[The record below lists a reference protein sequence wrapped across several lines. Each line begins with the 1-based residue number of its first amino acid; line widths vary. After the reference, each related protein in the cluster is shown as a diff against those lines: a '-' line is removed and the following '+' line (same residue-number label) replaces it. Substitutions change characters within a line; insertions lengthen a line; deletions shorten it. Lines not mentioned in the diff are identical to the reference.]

1 MPNNQAEGATM
12 SEDPYAAKP
21 WLKHYDEGVPEHI
34 DYPAMNLYKI
44 LDNTANEFGN
54 NTAIWF
60 QKRKISYK
68 EFKDIAE
75 RLATALRDLGVK
87 KGDTVAIMIP
97 NFPQFLFSFYGI
109 LKAGGIVT
117 ACSVLLTEPE
127 LAYQLN
133 DSGAETIIAWD
144 AQLEKI
150 NNIKDRTRLRNII
163 ITSVMDYIPNAP
175 RDPPEISG
183 TMQFLNLIS
192 KTKPDPPEFEI
203 DPKTQIAILQYTGG
217 TSGLPKGAMLTHYN
231 LLSNCIA
238 THTWVG
244 SGLQRGKD
252 TGLTNLPLFHIY
264 GMTVCMNVWIY
275 NGTRI
280 ALNPDARD
288 QKSLFEIIRDTKPAM
303 FPGVPTMYM
312 RLLERDDLEDYAKDL
327 KSIRFCNTG
336 AAAMPPE
343 VLHEFEDRTGCVI
356 IEGYGLT
363 EASPVTHTNP
373 MSGTRKIG
381 SIGIPLPDTE
391 VRLVDVDDYTKIV
404 PLGEQG
410 EIMIHGPQVMMGY
423 WNKPEAT
430 ANQIKDGWLL
440 TGDIARM
447 DEDGYFFIM
456 DRKKDMINVSGFK
469 VYPREVE
476 DVLFEHEAVE
486 KAAVVGLPD
495 PKIMGSDIVKA
506 YIVLNE
512 GYKASDEL
520 ISEIKDFCRTS
531 LSPYK
536 VPKDFEIRKELPE
549 TLVGKV
555 LRRELVEQ
563 EMGPEE

>member
-1 MPNNQAEGATM
+1 M

-21 WLKHYDEGVPEHI
+21 WLKNYDEGVPTHI
-34 DYPAMNLYKI
+34 DYPKMNLYKI
-44 LDNTANEFGN
+44 LDNTAKEFGN

-68 EFKDIAE
+68 EFKDIAD
-75 RLATALRDLGVK
+75 RLATALRNLGVK
-87 KGDTVAIMIP
+87 QGDTVAIMIP

-109 LKAGGIVT
+109 LKAGGTVT

-133 DSGAETIIAWD
+133 DSGAETIIVWD
-144 AQLEKI
+144 SQLEKV
-150 NNIKDRTRLRNII
+150 NNIKDRTRLRNVI

-175 RDPPEISG
+175 REPPEISG
-183 TMQFLNLIS
+183 TMQFLNLVNN
-192 KTKPDPPEFEI
+192 TEPNPPEFEI
-203 DPKTQIAILQYTGG
+203 DPEETVAVLQYTGG
-217 TSGLPKGAMLTHYN
+217 TSGLPKGAMLTHSN

-238 THTWVG
+238 THTWV
-244 SGLQRGKD
+244 SPLLERGKD

-288 QKSLFEIIRDTKPAM
+288 HKTLFEIIRDAKPAM

-373 MSGTRKIG
+373 LRGTRKIG
-381 SIGIPLPDTE
+381 SIGIPLPDTD
-391 VRLVDVDDYTKIV
+391 VRIVDVDDYTKIM
-404 PLGEQG
+404 PIGEQG
-410 EIMIHGPQVMMGY
+410 EIMIHGPQVMKGY

-430 ANQIKDGWLL
+430 DSQIKDRWLL
-440 TGDIARM
+440 TGDVGRM

-476 DVLFEHEAVE
+476 DVLFEHEAIE
-486 KAAVVGLPD
+486 NAAVIGLPN
-495 PKIMGSDIVKA
+495 PEIPGSEIVKA
-506 YIVLNE
+506 YLVLKD
-512 GYKASDEL
+512 GVKATPEL
-520 ISEIKDFCRTS
+520 ESELKDFLRQN

-536 VPKDFEIRKELPE
+536 IPKDFEIRKELPE

-563 EMGPEE
+563 EAKRAEE

>member
-1 MPNNQAEGATM
+1 M

-34 DYPAMNLYKI
+34 DYPVMNLYKI
-44 LDNTANEFGN
+44 LDNSAEDFGN
-54 NTAIWF
+54 QTAIWF

-68 EFKDIAE
+68 EFKDIAD
-75 RLATALRDLGVK
+75 RLATALHDLGVK

-163 ITSVMDYIPNAP
+163 ITSVMDYIPNAR
-175 RDPPEISG
+175 RDPPEIAG

-192 KTKPDPPEFEI
+192 KTKPDPPQFEI
-203 DPKTQIAILQYTGG
+203 EPKTQVAVLQYTGG

-238 THTWVG
+238 THTLVA
-244 SGLQRGKD
+244 SQMHRGKD

-275 NGTRI
+275 NGSRI

-343 VLHEFEDRTGCVI
+343 VLHEFEERTGCLI

-363 EASPVTHTNP
+363 ECSPVTHSNP
-373 MSGTRKIG
+373 VNGTRKIG

-391 VRLVDVDDYTKIV
+391 VRIVDVDDYTKIM
-404 PLGEQG
+404 PIGEQG
-410 EIMIHGPQVMMGY
+410 EIMIRGPQRMMGY

-430 ANQIKDGWLL
+430 DAQIKDGWLL

-476 DVLFEHEAVE
+476 DVLFEHQAVE
-486 KAAVVGLPD
+486 KAAVIGLPD
-495 PKIMGSDIVKA
+495 PKTMGSDIVKA
-506 YIVLNE
+506 YIVLKE
-512 GYKASDEL
+512 GYKESDEIL
-520 ISEIKDFCRTS
+520 NEIREFCRTN

-536 VPKDFEIRKELPE
+536 IPKIVEFRKELPE

-555 LRRELVEQ
+555 LRRELIEQ

>member
-1 MPNNQAEGATM
+1 M

-21 WLKHYDEGVPEHI
+21 WLKHYDQGVPEHI
-34 DYPAMNLYKI
+34 DYPKINLYQI
-44 LDNTANEFGN
+44 LDNSASEFGSHS
-54 NTAIWF
+54 AIWF
-60 QKRKISYK
+60 MKRKISYK
-68 EFKDIAE
+68 EFKDIAD

-109 LKAGGIVT
+109 LKAGGTVT

-127 LAYQLN
+127 LAFQLN

-150 NNIKDRTRLRNII
+150 NNIKDRTRLKNII
-163 ITSVMDYIPNAP
+163 ITSVMDFIPNAP
-175 RDPPEISG
+175 RDPPEIAG
-183 TMQFLNLIS
+183 TMQFLNLINR
-192 KTKPDPPEFEI
+192 TKPNPPQFEI
-203 DPKTQIAILQYTGG
+203 DPKKTIAVLQYTGG
-217 TSGLPKGAMLTHYN
+217 TSGLPKGAMLTHHN

-238 THTWVG
+238 VYTLV
-244 SGLQRGKD
+244 SSQMEKGKD

-275 NGTRI
+275 TASRI

-288 QKSLFEIIRDTKPAM
+288 QKSLFEIVRETKPAM

-312 RLLERDDLEDYAKDL
+312 KLLERDDLEDYAKDL
-327 KSIRFCNTG
+327 RSIRFCNTG

-343 VLHEFEDRTGCVI
+343 VLHEFEKRTGCVV

-363 EASPVTHTNP
+363 ECSPVTHSNP
-373 MSGTRKIG
+373 IRGLRKIG
-381 SIGIPLPDTE
+381 SIGVPLPDTE
-391 VRLVDVDDYTKIV
+391 VRIVDTDDYTKIMPV
-404 PLGEQG
+404 GEQG
-410 EIMIHGPQVMMGY
+410 EIMIRGPQVMMGY

-430 ANQIKDGWLL
+430 DSQIKNGWLL
-440 TGDIARM
+440 TGDIGRM

-456 DRKKDMINVSGFK
+456 DRKKDMIDVSGFK

-476 DVLFEHEAVE
+476 DVLFEHEAIE
-486 KAAVVGLPD
+486 NAAVIGIPD
-495 PKIMGSDIVKA
+495 PKIKGSELVKA
-506 YIVLNE
+506 YVVLKE
-512 GYKASDEL
+512 GFKPSDEL
-520 ISEIKDFCRTS
+520 VNGIREFCRKS
-531 LSPYK
+531 VSPYK
-536 VPKDFEIRKELPE
+536 VPKFIEFRKELPE

-555 LRRELVEQ
+555 LRRDLREQ
-563 EMGPEE
+563 EAKRAEEKSH